1 MPRSIRTTLAEVEV
15 TVIARGVHGIR
26 VIMGDKIK
34 RDVSDMLSDDVIE
47 QLTME
52 IAESADPLG
61 IDVYKPL
68 EN

>member
-15 TVIARGVHGIR
+15 TVIDRGVHGIR

>member
-15 TVIARGVHGIR
+15 TVIDRGVHGIQ

-61 IDVYKPL
+61 IDVYKPM

>member
-15 TVIARGVHGIR
+15 TVIDRGVHGIQ
-26 VIMGDKIK
+26 VIMGDKTK

-52 IAESADPLG
+52 IAESADQLG
-61 IDVYKPL
+61 IDVYKAL

>member
-1 MPRSIRTTLAEVEV
+1 MPRSIRTTLAEVGV
-15 TVIARGVHGIR
+15 TVIDRGVHGIQ

>member
-15 TVIARGVHGIR
+15 TVIDRGVHGIR

-34 RDVSDMLSDDVIE
+34 CDVSDMLSDDVIE

>member
-15 TVIARGVHGIR
+15 TVIDRGVHGIQ

>member
-15 TVIARGVHGIR
+15 TVIDRGVHGIQ
-26 VIMGDKIK
+26 VIMGDKTK

>member
-15 TVIARGVHGIR
+15 TVIDRGVHGIQ

-61 IDVYKPL
+61 IDIYKPL